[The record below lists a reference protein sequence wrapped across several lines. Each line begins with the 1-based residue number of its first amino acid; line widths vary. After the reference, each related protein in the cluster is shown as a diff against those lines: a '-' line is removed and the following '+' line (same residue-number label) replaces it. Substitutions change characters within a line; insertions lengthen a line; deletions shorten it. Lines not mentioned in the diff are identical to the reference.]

1 MKGKK
6 TSWILCLCMFVL
18 FSVGA
23 LIFGLNT
30 PKNKTV
36 APIIDANVT
45 SIVYQQNGTGFYYS
59 GGTKLVYVNENGDQK
74 EALDLSEQTGG
85 ERIYSLLSL
94 DGTGQILAFS
104 DNTVAYLLEEK
115 EDSLALVGQFPY
127 SGKPLKL
134 AKDENELYVIYEV
147 GNYCEVRAYELDN
160 IEKDYVRRGLFYNYG
175 GKGEGSITL
184 TLAKGLRPVYA
195 FVKENK
201 LYMAHEGGIYMMDT
215 SMKMNNFKYLTEEE
229 RVQAGLLSYNKN
241 SYEAVVSEEAF
252 DSSAI
257 AIYTTGIS
265 AACYHEGSDNLY
277 FVSNERKLMSYPL
290 SEFGTQEIGSDL
302 QMKEVP
308 GVVLQ
313 DTQTA
318 KPMMFFDENNETGY
332 LTFDTI
338 DDLVCVDFAT
348 EEVRFKSKG
357 QFDVRDV
364 ASSSNAEKILLMYL
378 DTNAGSNETFY
389 LEIVDAKKQANRNL
403 FKTLMIACLV
413 IAAVSLVLTIFMARR
428 SGNATYNDKVK
439 KTLKKMWKHKWIY
452 VILIPSLAGLFMF
465 CYYPGIASLGLSFF
479 DYTAEKQ
486 SMKWN
491 NFENYISIFT
501 NKYSLEAF
509 RNMVI
514 FAITDVLTALIPP
527 LIFAFFLSFMR
538 SKKFSNLTRTLLFIP
553 GVIPAVAGTLIW
565 NTGIYG
571 EYGVLN
577 TLIEAF
583 NGEPVKFLAS
593 SGTALASIIMMGFP
607 FVGSYLIFYGAIM
620 NIADSYIE
628 AAELEG
634 CPLIKRLIKI
644 DIPLIMPQLK
654 YVLIMTL
661 IHTAQNF
668 NRVYMTT
675 GGSWGTQIPINDMY
689 NKLVAGNYGQS
700 SAYAAI
706 LFLIM
711 FIPMMLNL
719 RTQKKGME

>member
-18 FSVGA
+18 FSAGA
-23 LIFGLNT
+23 LLFGLNT
-30 PKNKTV
+30 PNNKV
-36 APIIDANVT
+36 VEPIIDANVT
-45 SIVYQQNGTGFYYS
+45 SIAYQQSGTGFYYS
-59 GGTKLVYVNENGDQK
+59 GGAKLVYVDAEGNQK
-74 EALDLSEQTGG
+74 EAIDLSGETGG
-85 ERIYSLLSL
+85 ERIYSLF
-94 DGTGQILAFS
+94 DIQGTNWILAFA

-115 EDSLALVGQFPY
+115 EDGLSLVGSFPY
-127 SGKPLKL
+127 SGKPLEI
-134 AKDENELYVIYEV
+134 AKGEKELYVIYEV
-147 GNYCEVRAYELDN
+147 GNYCEVRAYELEN
-160 IEKDYVRRGLFYNYG
+160 ISNDYVRRGLFYNYG

-201 LYMAHEGGIYMMDT
+201 LYMIHEGGLYMMDA

-229 RVQAGLLSYNKN
+229 RTEAGLLSYNKN
-241 SYEAVVSEEAF
+241 SYEAVIAEEFF
-252 DSSAI
+252 DSDAI
-257 AIYTTGIS
+257 AIYTTGVS
-265 AACYHEGSDNLY
+265 AACYYEKNDRLY

-290 SEFGTQEIGSDL
+290 ADVGSQDIGTDL
-302 QMKEVP
+302 QMTEVP
-308 GVVLQ
+308 DVVLQ

-318 KPMMFFDENNETGY
+318 KPLMFYDENNCVGY

-348 EEVRFKSKG
+348 ESVRFKSKG
-357 QFDVRDV
+357 QFDVRDLASNSD
-364 ASSSNAEKILLMYL
+364 ASSALLMYL
-378 DTNAGSNETFY
+378 DTNAGNNETFY
-389 LEIVDAKKQANRNL
+389 LELVEVGKQANRNL
-403 FKTLMIACLV
+403 YKVLMTLCLV
-413 IAAVSLVLTIFMARR
+413 LAAATLILTIFAAKR
-428 SGNATYNDKVK
+428 SSSAGYNEKVK
-439 KTLKKMWKHKWIY
+439 KTLKKVWKHKWIY

-491 NFENYISIFT
+491 NFGNYISIFT

-509 RNMVI
+509 KNMVI

-553 GVIPAVAGTLIW
+553 GVIPGIASMLIW

-583 NGEPVKFLAS
+583 NGEPVKFLTS
-593 SGTALASIIMMGFP
+593 SGTALGSIIMMGFP

-634 CPLIKRLIKI
+634 CPLLVRLVKI